1 MLCYIYYLVDTK
13 YKIQNTKM
21 KFSLLDQNVSTTMN
35 VFIIIANIINLV
47 YNLPQIYKTYKT
59 KSTKDFSEWFLLLR
73 VVGNVIWIP
82 YSIEINSM
90 LLLINTLVTVI
101 ASIFIGYYKV
111 VEIINKKRFELYIK
125 ITNNE
130 VEYINE
136 NINNITNDTINK
148 QIDDKMI
155 SV

>member
-1 MLCYIYYLVDTK
+1 
-13 YKIQNTKM
+13 M

-136 NINNITNDTINK
+136 NI

-155 SV
+155 NV

>member
-1 MLCYIYYLVDTK
+1 
-13 YKIQNTKM
+13 M
-21 KFSLLDQNVSTTMN
+21 KFSLFDQNVSTTMN

-90 LLLINTLVTVI
+90 LLLINTLVTVL

-111 VEIINKKRFELYIK
+111 KEIINKKKFELYLQIS
-125 ITNNE
+125 NNE
-130 VEYINE
+130 VEYVD
-136 NINNITNDTINK
+136 NDEKI
-148 QIDDKMI
+148 I